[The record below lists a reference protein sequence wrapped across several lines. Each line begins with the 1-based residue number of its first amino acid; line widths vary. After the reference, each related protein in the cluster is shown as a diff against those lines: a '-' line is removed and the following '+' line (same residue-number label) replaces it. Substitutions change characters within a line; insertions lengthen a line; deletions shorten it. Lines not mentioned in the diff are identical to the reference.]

1 MEVNKQ
7 ESGRFAILAD
17 QELSKLSD
25 GVDKALGEAAGRGF
39 AAPPGV
45 TLEAILA
52 AGQDTKGK
60 LTEGLGKIYDDRR
73 GVLFQ
78 ETEFEM
84 KIIVALAKL
93 GMELYRE
100 ELLNALAVEQ
110 QEAEQ
115 LRDQGKADVERMN
128 AETDKRQ
135 VAIIRDRAEMEGRIT
150 VYKAQL
156 VSAEIATLPYE
167 EALINAQLA
176 TAEKKLE
183 IIDSIYKVLA
193 AEELVLAAE
202 QRRAVSLELVLEAH
216 LELAGIKREMIPFYL
231 QKADARLVLAD
242 AITREIPITKAL
254 VELGYDRI
262 NLKDAEEAAKHLESG
277 GQLELEL
284 AKEAWI
290 RANKTTEIAKAQ
302 SRRLLQEYANVIK
315 AEILGKKKSLEMDGV
330 SFKLNTSLA
339 RTGMEITDNVQLAV
353 AERMN
358 ITDEAMSMAAGLTSR
373 AQSHAEATR
382 SSAKQSSK
390 STTDTLLSRRI
401 VEGII
406 VG

>member
-39 AAPPGV
+39 AMPPGN

-78 ETEFEM
+78 EIEFEM

-284 AKEAWI
+284 AKEAWV
-290 RANKTTEIAKAQ
+290 RANKATEIAKAQ

-339 RTGMEITDNVQLAV
+339 RTGMEITDNVQLAG

-358 ITDEAMSMAAGLTSR
+358 ITQETTSMVAGLSDR
-373 AQSHAEATR
+373 GAAQAASVRSEAYKTIGTTTFQTIQR
-382 SSAKQSSK
+382 SISK
-390 STTDTLLSRRI
+390 
-401 VEGII
+401 G
-406 VG
+406 